1 MGVRFG
7 TYATFWVRAAI
18 THALH
23 EQTRVVRLPSK
34 VHVTYNK
41 IKRAT
46 DQLSVSSP
54 SPTDDAVAEELRRSG
69 LALSPQRIRNVIRQ
83 IKTRPKSL
91 DMRLA
96 GSSLGGSENDGT
108 ALVDIVEDRSSQRVE
123 AKVVQSMLRADL
135 IELMRKHLRTDEAR
149 VLTLRFG
156 LHLDL
161 GEFAAG
167 FFGPAGGTVEGRF
180 VEALV
185 ELAAEVEDQRRFSR
199 CRARG
204 EREARSSAVS

>member
-46 DQLSVSSP
+46 DELSQISP
-54 SPTDDAVAEELRRSG
+54 SPTDDAVAEELKRSG
-69 LALSPQRIRNVIRQ
+69 LALSPQRIRNVIKQ

-91 DMRLA
+91 DTRLA
-96 GSSLGGSENDGT
+96 GSSLGGSEGSGT
-108 ALVDIVEDRSSQRVE
+108 ALVDIVEDRTSQRVE

-135 IELMRKHLRTDEAR
+135 VELMRKHLRTDEAQ

-156 LHLDL
+156 LADGATRTIKEVGEEMGMSYATVKQRLYAAMGKMRKPHIALALRDYL
-161 GEFAAG
+161 GASE
-167 FFGPAGGTVEGRF
+167 ED
-180 VEALV
+180 ALV
-185 ELAAEVEDQRRFSR
+185 
-199 CRARG
+199 
-204 EREARSSAVS
+204 